1 MCWRLIPC
9 GYLHLQE
16 FFFSHSEGWLI
27 LSLMVSFAV
36 QMLLFFFLI
45 FIFIYFFIIFFSL
58 YNIVLANAFNVY

>member
-36 QMLLFFFLI
+36 QMLL
-45 FIFIYFFIIFFSL
+45 IIFFSL